1 MVIYVPINVN
11 YSFFL
16 KDTIP
21 FLNSLISQWALGYF
35 YVLVIINNTSMI
47 IEVHIFLDV
56 FRIKN

>member
-16 KDTIP
+16 KDNIP